1 MIVVIDSK
9 WISIINYNNNNDNDN
24 IINDKIIIIIVIIII
39 NGQMEWFKL

>member
-24 IINDKIIIIIVIIII
+24 IINDKIIIIVIIVI

>member
-1 MIVVIDSK
+1 MIVVIDNK

-24 IINDKIIIIIVIIII
+24 IINDEIIIIVIIVI

>member
-1 MIVVIDSK
+1 MIVVIDNK

-24 IINDKIIIIIVIIII
+24 IINDKIIIIVIIVI